1 MNVLILSCDTGEG
14 HNAAGRAVKACLE
27 RRGHRAD
34 LVDMMLLK
42 GKRTSKVVG
51 GAYVGLV
58 KHAPMIFGL
67 LYRAGEAIRSA
78 KHKSPVYLANKL
90 IAKPLRK
97 YLEEHTYDVIVTT
110 HLYPA
115 ETLTYMKKKGWL
127 TQKVVAVGT
136 DYTCIP
142 FWEETDCDYYVVPH
156 AECEEEFAGYGVPRQ

>member
-67 LYRAGEAIRSA
+67 LYRGQGGDR
-78 KHKSPVYLANKL
+78 
-90 IAKPLRK
+90 
-97 YLEEHTYDVIVTT
+97 
-110 HLYPA
+110 A
-115 ETLTYMKKKGWL
+115 ESER
-127 TQKVVAVGT
+127 AVWDSFSQG
-136 DYTCIP
+136 
-142 FWEETDCDYYVVPH
+142 
-156 AECEEEFAGYGVPRQ
+156 